1 MATISTTVDVDLDE
15 FDTDELIEELFRRK
29 LDSEQVKDLC
39 DILDCYGTGPPEDA
53 VERATREEIAGRRN
67 EALIWIE
74 RALGRFWIGRLA
86 R

>member
-1 MATISTTVDVDLDE
+1 MVSVSTTVEVYLDD
-15 FDTDELIEELFRRK
+15 FDTDQLIAEVGRRK
-29 LDSEQVKDLC
+29 LCADDLAALRG
-39 DILDCYGTGPPEDA
+39 ILEGHGVEAPEGD
-53 VERATREEIAGRRN
+53 VERAMTEELAGRRS